1 MTIVRALLARPRLLI
16 AAVVAAAIFP
26 LLPAGERLP
35 THLLFAWDAGI
46 VLNLLL
52 TWTMMAQSGVNDLRA
67 RAGAIEDA
75 GAVAILILTMAAAV
89 ASLGAIAAELRGVR
103 GGTGEGPVLR

>member
-1 MTIVRALLARPRLLI
+1 MIFLRSLTARPRLLVSAI
-16 AAVVAAAIFP
+16 VAVAVFP

-35 THLLFAWDAGI
+35 TRLLLAWDAGI

-52 TWTMMAQSGVNDLRA
+52 TWTMMARSGVNDLRA

-75 GAVAILILTMAAAV
+75 GAVAVLILNMAAAV

-103 GGTGEGPVLR
+103 GGTGEGPV